1 MASVRLRKC
10 HAYVNLLLSEDRVQG
25 EALLVTA
32 NRHQVDCISEIIKNI
47 LSLPVGKKAKILI
60 AKSRK
65 LLESLANFA
74 LTSRKR
80 LLIIHSAARKILE
93 ILFSVKARLR
103 AVLLT

>member
-1 MASVRLRKC
+1 MASVRLRRC

-47 LSLPVGKKAKILI
+47 LSLPVGKKAKLLI

-65 LLESLANFA
+65 LLESLADFA